1 MLLNELMN
9 KACQYLSILTQFH
22 DRYMQVKDNEMV
34 DRGSLKGDRYMQV
47 NLKVNIRDDLWEV
60 AQ

>member
-9 KACQYLSILTQFH
+9 KACQYSSILTQFH
-22 DRYMQVKDNEMV
+22 DCYIQVKDNEMV

-47 NLKVNIRDDLWEV
+47 NLKVNIRDHLWEV